1 MKLKTIDITLAAV
14 FAALMTI
21 GANLTSLLVIGSVP
35 ITLQTFF
42 CILAG
47 LILGSRLGAISM
59 AVYTMI
65 GLAGAPVFAQ
75 LSGGLGVTFKPTF
88 GFILSFILVAY
99 VCGKMIEAKSS
110 KKMFIVAALVGMVI
124 NYGVGTNWMYVAMKL
139 WAAAPEG
146 FTYEMAWAWMLAPLP
161 KDILL
166 SVCAGLI
173 APRLYRTLSKSTRSF
188 SNKPAA

>member
-1 MKLKTIDITLAAV
+1 MKLKPIDITLAAV
-14 FAALMTI
+14 FAALMAV

-42 CILAG
+42 SVLAG
-47 LILGSRLGAISM
+47 MILGSRLGAISM
-59 AVYTMI
+59 TVYAVI

-75 LSGGLGVTFKPTF
+75 FSGGFGMILKPTF

-99 VCGKMIEAKSS
+99 ITGKIVESNSS
-110 KKMFIVAALVGMVI
+110 KKSYLIAALVGMVI
-124 NYGVGTNWMYVAMKL
+124 NYAAGTNWMFAAMKV
-139 WAAAPEG
+139 WADAPEG
-146 FTYEMAWAWMLAPLP
+146 FTYKMAWGWMLAPLP

-173 APRLYRTLSKSTRSF
+173 APRLNRTLSKTSRTIKKS
-188 SNKPAA
+188 AA

>member
-1 MKLKTIDITLAAV
+1 MKLKPIDITLAAV
-14 FAALMTI
+14 FAALMAV

-42 CILAG
+42 SVLAG

-59 AVYTMI
+59 TVYALI

-75 LSGGLGVTFKPTF
+75 FSGGFGMVLKPTF

-99 VCGKMIEAKSS
+99 VTGKIVE
-110 KKMFIVAALVGMVI
+110 KKATKKNFLIAALVGMAI
-124 NYGVGTNWMYVAMKL
+124 NYIAGTNWMYMAMKV

-161 KDILL
+161 KDIML

-173 APRLYRTLSKSTRSF
+173 APRLHRTLSKTSSTFKKS
-188 SNKPAA
+188 AA